1 MNHPAVTALIPVVL
15 FIVIGYM
22 AGRLRW
28 IGAGSVKD
36 LSNLVFMVLA
46 PALLFRTMA
55 SVHVQDLNFRP
66 ILMYFLAASVVFA
79 AVLLVK
85 GFNRTGAVLALAG
98 TFSNTVMI
106 GVPLVGLA
114 FGERGLVMLFT
125 LVSVH
130 ALVLLSAA
138 TIVLEVALL
147 REEARHGRAPERHMA
162 GTVALAV
169 RNGILHPVPL
179 PIIAGLLFAQTGWS
193 IPGLIDKPLMLLGQ
207 ALGPLSLVL
216 VGVTLAFGS
225 VGTHLRG
232 ALGLAMV
239 KNLAFPVSVWAMGR
253 LFGMQGTDLAVMVMT
268 AALPIG
274 ANVFLFSQRYGVA
287 QGVVTASVAVTTFA
301 GLVTLPL
308 WLWAVSG
315 L

>member
-15 FIVIGYM
+15 FIVIGYL

-147 REEARHGRAPERHMA
+147 REEARHGHAPERHMA
-162 GTVALAV
+162 STVALAV

-179 PIIAGLLFAQTGWS
+179 PIIAGLLFAQTGWT

-232 ALGLAMV
+232 ALGLALV

>member
-1 MNHPAVTALIPVVL
+1 
-15 FIVIGYM
+15 
-22 AGRLRW
+22 
-28 IGAGSVKD
+28 
-36 LSNLVFMVLA
+36 
-46 PALLFRTMA
+46 
-55 SVHVQDLNFRP
+55 
-66 ILMYFLAASVVFA
+66 
-79 AVLLVK
+79 
-85 GFNRTGAVLALAG
+85 
-98 TFSNTVMI
+98 
-106 GVPLVGLA
+106 
-114 FGERGLVMLFT
+114 
-125 LVSVH
+125 
-130 ALVLLSAA
+130 
-138 TIVLEVALL
+138 
-147 REEARHGRAPERHMA
+147 MA

-179 PIIAGLLFAQTGWS
+179 PIIAGLLFAQTGWT